1 MEAPIR
7 KVEMMG
13 RTLELFW
20 DFSSPF
26 SYLGSTQA
34 DALAKRTGATLVW
47 KPMLLGG
54 VFKLIGQVE
63 APVLTWGEA
72 KRDHT
77 LKDLH
82 RWADYFGV
90 PFKFP
95 SRFPMNSLKAMRA
108 WIALP
113 GDKRDAYRERAYRA
127 AWAED
132 RDLQDD
138 ATLRELIGEGA
149 DDALAATQRPEIKQA
164 LIDATNDAV
173 KRGVFGA
180 PTWIVGDDVV
190 WGQDRIP
197 IVERL
202 LAR

>member
-1 MEAPIR
+1 MEKTI
-7 KVEMMG
+7 
-13 RTLELFW
+13 ELFW
-20 DFSSPF
+20 DFSSPY
-26 SYLGSTQA
+26 SYLGTTQA
-34 DALAKRTGATLVW
+34 DALAKRTGAKLVW

-54 VFKLIGQVE
+54 VFKAIGQVE
-63 APVLTWGEA
+63 APILTWGEA
-72 KRDHT
+72 KRTHT
-77 LKDLH
+77 LNDLV

-90 PFKFP
+90 PFNFP

-113 GDKRDAYRERAYRA
+113 EDRRGGFRERTYRA

-132 RDLQDD
+132 RDIADD

-149 DDALAATQRPEIKQA
+149 DETLAATQRPEIKRA

-180 PTWIVGDDVV
+180 PTWIVGDELI

-197 IVERL
+197 LVERAL
-202 LAR
+202 TR

>member
-1 MEAPIR
+1 MTHTIEI
-7 KVEMMG
+7 
-13 RTLELFW
+13 FW
-20 DFSSPF
+20 DFSSPY

-54 VFKLIGQVE
+54 VFKSIGQVE
-63 APVLTWGEA
+63 APILTWSDS
-72 KRDHT
+72 KRDHA

-82 RWADYFGV
+82 RWAEHFGV

-95 SRFPMNSLKAMRA
+95 SRFPMFTLKSMRVYL
-108 WIALP
+108 ALP
-113 GDKRDAYRERAYRA
+113 EERRKDFREKTYRAY
-127 AWAED
+127 WAED
-132 RDLQDD
+132 RDIGDD

-149 DDALAATQRPEIKQA
+149 DAILARTQDPAVKQA
-164 LIDATNDAV
+164 LIDATNEAV

-180 PTWIVGDDVV
+180 PTWIIDGAELI

-197 IVERL
+197 LVERAL
-202 LAR
+202 SG

>member
-1 MEAPIR
+1 MAH
-7 KVEMMG
+7 
-13 RTLELFW
+13 TLEIYW

-54 VFKLIGQVE
+54 VFKAIGQVE

-72 KRDHT
+72 KRNHT
-77 LKDLH
+77 FKDLY
-82 RWADYFGV
+82 RWAELFGV

-95 SRFPMNSLKAMRA
+95 SRFPMHSLKAMRVY
-108 WIALP
+108 IALP
-113 GDKRDAYRERAYRA
+113 EEKRADYRERTYRA
-127 AWAED
+127 YWAED
-132 RDLQDD
+132 RDIADD
-138 ATLRELIGEGA
+138 TTLRELIGAGA
-149 DDALAATQRPEIKQA
+149 DEVLARTQDPTVKQT
-164 LIDATNDAV
+164 LIDATNEAV

-180 PTWIVGDDVV
+180 PTWIIDNEELF

-197 IVERL
+197 LVERAL
-202 LAR
+202 ST

>member
-1 MEAPIR
+1 
-7 KVEMMG
+7 MG

-20 DFSSPF
+20 DFSSPY
-26 SYLGSTQA
+26 SYLGCSQA

-82 RWADYFGV
+82 RWADHFGV

-95 SRFPMNSLKAMRA
+95 SRFPINSLKAMRV
-108 WIALP
+108 WIALAEE
-113 GDKRDAYRERAYRA
+113 KRSGFRERAYRA

-138 ATLRELIGEGA
+138 ATLRELIGDGA
-149 DDALAATQRPEIKQA
+149 EDALLATQRPEIKQA

-180 PTWIVGDDVV
+180 PTWIVGDDLI

-197 IVERL
+197 LVERL
-202 LAR
+202 LKR

>member
-1 MEAPIR
+1 MTHTIEI
-7 KVEMMG
+7 
-13 RTLELFW
+13 FW
-20 DFSSPF
+20 DFSSPY

-34 DALAKRTGATLVW
+34 EAVAARTGSKLVW

-54 VFKLIGQVE
+54 VFKSIGQVE

-82 RWADYFGV
+82 RWADLFGV

-95 SRFPMNSLKAMRA
+95 SRFPMLTLKSMRA
-108 WIALP
+108 YIALP
-113 GDKRDAYRERAYRA
+113 EERKKDFREKTYRAY
-127 AWAED
+127 WAED
-132 RDLQDD
+132 RDIADD

-149 DDALAATQRPEIKQA
+149 DEILARTKQPEVKQA
-164 LIDATNDAV
+164 LIDATNEAV

-180 PTWIVGDDVV
+180 PTWIIDGKDADLI

-197 IVERL
+197 LVERAL
-202 LAR
+202 SR